1 MAKQTAYRKKRNA
14 SGRRQ
19 HRPQHGRSQIV
30 ESGRSTTRFGRY
42 DLFIAFGLVAVTLAV
57 YAQVMSHQFIILD
70 DRRYIRENPIVR
82 QGLTLT
88 GIAWAFTTSY
98 AANWHPLTWLSHMLD
113 CQIFGLNAGGH
124 LIVNALIHACNTLL
138 LFLFLRR
145 TTGAKWQSAI
155 VAALF
160 ALHPL
165 HVESVAWAAER
176 KDTLSTFFGL
186 LTLLAYARYIE
197 TPSWKRYA
205 LVAVALA
212 LGLMAKPMLV
222 TWPFVLLLLDY
233 WPLRRYQWRRG
244 TGTAGFF
251 RALVPLVREKLPLF
265 CLAAASMVITFVAQ
279 SHGGAVRTFVQVPT
293 SVRLANAIVS
303 YAKYLFQTL
312 WPSHLAVYYP
322 FSRTG
327 VPAWELLCAI
337 VLLTAVTVFVFR
349 QARERP
355 YLLGGWLWFVGTLV
369 PVIGLVTVGGAAMA
383 DRYHYVPSIGL
394 FVASVFGL
402 SDLAAAFRINRA
414 AVGAITI
421 AALSIL
427 TCLTAVQIGRW
438 RNSATLFKYTES
450 LVPDNRMIENNLG
463 TILGDN
469 GKYDE
474 AAAHFEKALRTEPD
488 FLEVISDADIRGNL
502 GLLFAHEGKATE
514 AVEQLNEALRLNPNS
529 AEAHTTLGVVLLR
542 SGKAEE
548 SIPHFS
554 IAIRLRPD
562 WAVARENLKRA
573 EEQIHMRR

>member
-1 MAKQTAYRKKRNA
+1 MAKQTAYRKKGNA
-14 SGRRQ
+14 SERRQ
-19 HRPQHGRSQIV
+19 HRQQHGPQIV

-70 DRRYIRENPIVR
+70 DRRYIGENPIVR

-312 WPSHLAVYYP
+312 WPSDLAVYDP

-355 YLLGGWLWFVGTLV
+355 YLLVGWLWFVGTLV

-402 SDLAAAFRINRA
+402 SDLAAAFRINRT

-502 GLLFAHEGKATE
+502 GLLFAHEGKTTE